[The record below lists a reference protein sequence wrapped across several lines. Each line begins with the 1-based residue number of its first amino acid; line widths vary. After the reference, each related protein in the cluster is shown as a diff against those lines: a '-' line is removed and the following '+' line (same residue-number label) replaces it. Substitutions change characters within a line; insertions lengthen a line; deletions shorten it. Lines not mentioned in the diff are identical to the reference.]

1 MKPLPDNIDQGKK
14 PVILVV
20 DDEEDNLMVLKGRL
34 GRRGFEVVCAN
45 SGQEALKLH
54 ERVSPDLVLLDV
66 MMPGMDGIET
76 LKRMKE
82 AQGGEFM
89 PVLLL
94 TAKGDKDSKITG
106 LEAGAD
112 DYIGKPF
119 DIDELNARIN
129 AMLRIRALSRALED
143 TEWEVRRL
151 NDELKG
157 QYKFENIVGTTEA
170 MKEVFERM
178 NGAAAISSPVV
189 ITGESGTGKELI
201 ARGIHYASV
210 QSSNPFVPV
219 NCAALPAELIESELF
234 GHKKGAFT
242 GAVKDS
248 PGLFRKAHGGSIF
261 LDEIGDLPQDAQAKL
276 LRVLQE
282 GSVRPVGGTEEVKVN
297 VRVLAATNVDL
308 DESVEEGK
316 FREDL
321 YYRITVL
328 SIEAPPLRR
337 RKPDIPLL
345 VKYFIEELNKKFGR
359 NVKGLDDSAL
369 KKLTEYDWPGNV
381 RELQN
386 VVESCFVY
394 ADMEWISEKHIT
406 LRKPLRRK
414 VEEAGEEQDA
424 PALNG
429 EFLTLDEMEKNHIEK
444 ALALSDNN
452 KAKAAR
458 LLGIHRSRLYKKLE
472 AYDIGH

>member
-1 MKPLPDNIDQGKK
+1 MEIEKKPL
-14 PVILVV
+14 ILAV

-34 GRRGFEVVCAN
+34 GRRGYDILPAK
-45 SGQEALKLH
+45 SGQEALKLL
-54 ERVSPDLVLLDV
+54 ESNPPDLVLLDV
-66 MMPGMDGIET
+66 MMPGMNGIET
-76 LKRMKE
+76 LKKIKE
-82 AQGGEFM
+82 IYASQFL
-89 PVLLL
+89 PVILL
-94 TAKGDKDSKITG
+94 TAKDDKDSRIAG

-119 DIDELNARIN
+119 DIDELTARIK
-129 AMLRIRALSRALED
+129 AMLRIKTLSRALED

-151 NDELKG
+151 TGELKG
-157 QYKFENIVGTTEA
+157 QYQFDNLIGSTEA
-170 MKEVFERM
+170 MREVFERM
-178 NGAAAISSPVV
+178 RGAASITSPVV

-201 ARGIHYASV
+201 ARGIHYAS
-210 QSSNPFVPV
+210 SLASKPFVPV

-242 GAVKDS
+242 GAVADS
-248 PGLFRKAHGGSIF
+248 PGLFRKANGGSIF
-261 LDEIGDLPQDAQAKL
+261 LDEIGDLPKDAQAKL

-282 GSVRPVGGTEEVKVN
+282 GSVRPVGGTEEMKVS
-297 VRVLAATNVDL
+297 VRVLAATNIDL
-308 DESVEEGK
+308 DERVEEGL

-345 VKYFIEELNKKFGR
+345 VKHFVERFNEKFGR
-359 NVKGLDDSAL
+359 SVKGVEDPAMQAL
-369 KKLTEYDWPGNV
+369 VEYDWPGNV

-386 VVESCFVY
+386 VIEGCF
-394 ADMEWISEKHIT
+394 AFGEMDWISERHIT
-406 LRKPLRRK
+406 LRKAPRK
-414 VEEAGEEQDA
+414 KPGAAEDAELAALA
-424 PALNG
+424 PAAG
-429 EFLTLDEMEKNHIEK
+429 DFLTLDEMEKSHIER
-444 ALALSDNN
+444 ALSLCDNN

-472 AYDIGH
+472 AYDLGR

>member
-1 MKPLPDNIDQGKK
+1 MTANNDPL
-14 PVILVV
+14 ILVV

-34 GRRGFEVVCAN
+34 GRRGFDVKCAQ
-45 SGQEALKLH
+45 SGPEAIKLL
-54 ERVSPDLVLLDV
+54 ESVTPDLVLLDM

-76 LKRMKE
+76 LKRMKDIHSS
-82 AQGGEFM
+82 EFL
-89 PVLLL
+89 PIILL
-94 TAKGDKDSKITG
+94 TAKDDKDSRIAG

-129 AMLRIRALSRALED
+129 AMLRIKALSRALED

-151 NDELKG
+151 TTELKG
-157 QYKFENIVGTTEA
+157 QYKFANIIGSTEA
-170 MKEVFERM
+170 MREVFEKMR
-178 NGAAAISSPVV
+178 GAATITSPVV

-201 ARGIHYASV
+201 ARGIHY
-210 QSSNPFVPV
+210 SSSLADKPFVPV

-234 GHKKGAFT
+234 GHKRGAFT
-242 GAVKDS
+242 GAVSDS
-248 PGLFRKAHGGSIF
+248 SGLFRKAHGGSIF
-261 LDEIGDLPQDAQAKL
+261 LDEIGDLPKDAQAKL

-282 GSVRPVGGTEEVKVN
+282 GSVRPVGGTEELKVN
-297 VRVLAATNVDL
+297 VRLLAATNVDL
-308 DESVEEGK
+308 EERVEDGL

-345 VKYFIEELNKKFGR
+345 VKYFIGLMNEKFGR
-359 NVKGLDDSAL
+359 SVKGVEDAAM
-369 KKLTEYDWPGNV
+369 KALTEYDWPGNV

-386 VVESCFVY
+386 VIEGCFVY
-394 ADMEWISEKHIT
+394 GDMEWVSERHIT
-406 LRKPLRRK
+406 LRKPSRK
-414 VEEAGEEQDA
+414 KAEAEAAAAATGAMTHGDA
-424 PALNG
+424 D
-429 EFLTLDEMEKNHIEK
+429 EFLTLEEMEKAHIER

-452 KAKAAR
+452 KAKTAR
-458 LLGIHRSRLYKKLE
+458 LLGMHRSRLYKKLE
-472 AYDIGH
+472 AYDLGR

>member
-1 MKPLPDNIDQGKK
+1 MSADKIPL
-14 PVILVV
+14 ILVV

-34 GRRGFEVVCAN
+34 GRRGFEVVCAQ
-45 SGQEALKLH
+45 SGPEGLKLL
-54 ERVSPDLVLLDV
+54 ESVSPDLVLLDV

-76 LKRMKE
+76 LKKMKE
-82 AQGGEFM
+82 IYSGEFL
-89 PVLLL
+89 PILLL
-94 TAKGDKDSKITG
+94 TAKDDKESRIAG

-129 AMLRIRALSRALED
+129 AMLRIRTLSQALED

-151 NDELKG
+151 TTELKG
-157 QYKFENIVGTTEA
+157 QYKFENITGSTEA
-170 MKEVFERM
+170 MREVFEKMR
-178 NGAAAISSPVV
+178 GAATITSPVV

-201 ARGIHYASV
+201 ARGIHYASALAEK
-210 QSSNPFVPV
+210 PFVPV

-234 GHKKGAFT
+234 GHKKGSFT
-242 GAVKDS
+242 GAVSDS

-261 LDEIGDLPQDAQAKL
+261 LDEIGDLPKDAQAKL

-308 DESVEEGK
+308 EERVEDGL

-321 YYRITVL
+321 YYRISVL
-328 SIEAPPLRR
+328 SIEAPPLRH

-345 VKYFIEELNKKFGR
+345 VKHFINQNNERFDR
-359 NVKGLDDSAL
+359 QVKGVEESAL
-369 KKLTEYDWPGNV
+369 KALTDYDWPGNV

-386 VVESCFVY
+386 VIEGSFVFG
-394 ADMEWISEKHIT
+394 DMEWISERHIT
-406 LRKPLRRK
+406 LRRSPRK
-414 VEEAGEEQDA
+414 KAAEEEQNSMEEKAVAGD
-424 PALNG
+424 
-429 EFLTLDEMEKNHIEK
+429 FLTLDEMEKNHIEK
-444 ALALSDNN
+444 ALALCENN

-458 LLGIHRSRLYKKLE
+458 LLGMHRSRLYKKLE
-472 AYDIGH
+472 AYDLGR